1 MDRKIRVLLFKPGLD
16 GHWRGIITV
25 AQALVDAGM
34 EVIFGGHKSIEGI
47 VEVALQEDV
56 DVIGLSILSGSHL
69 EWTEKLMEA
78 LKREGCDKDEFL
90 ILVGGVF
97 PPEDFQKLKDLG
109 AHGVFGPGTSTAE
122 IIDFIRDK
130 LRRQA
135 IQPTL

>member
-69 EWTEKLMEA
+69 EWTQKLMEA
-78 LKREGCDKDEFL
+78 LQNEGCVKDDFL

-97 PPEDFQKLKDLG
+97 PPEDFRKLKELG
-109 AHGVFGPGTSTAE
+109 AHEVFGPGTSTAE
-122 IIDFIRDK
+122 IVDFIRDK
-130 LRRQA
+130 FSQQA
-135 IQPTL
+135 KQPSI